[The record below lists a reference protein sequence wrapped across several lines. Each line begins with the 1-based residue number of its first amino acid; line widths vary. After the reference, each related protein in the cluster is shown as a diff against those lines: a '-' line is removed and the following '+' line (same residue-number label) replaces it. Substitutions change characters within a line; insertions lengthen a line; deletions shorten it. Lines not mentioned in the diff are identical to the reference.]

1 MQAQSTAAPTPLRPS
16 RSGVLAVSGW
26 GVGIKVERH
35 RLIVTEGHGPRR
47 REAMLFRA
55 TSGLKRL
62 VVIGRAGTISLAALG
77 WLRDVGASFAHLDH
91 DGEILLIS
99 APWGNDDGRLRRAQ
113 ALSVTNG
120 VALKAARGIVME
132 KLGGQR
138 NLLTRVEA
146 TEEAQATIDGAIS
159 SLPGCR
165 DSSQLMRVEAEGAGA
180 YWAALAPERL
190 TFARKDLPGV
200 PAHWLTLG
208 SRSSPL
214 TSSPRRAA
222 TPGQALLNVA
232 YGSAQAEAVIAC
244 AKIGL
249 DSALG
254 ILHADTRR
262 DSLALDLLE
271 VCRPAVDS
279 KILELIR
286 STTFA
291 ARDFREDRQGQVW
304 VSPSLARTIAEWSP
318 LWARELAPVAE
329 RLAKRFAQG
338 AGSGLRVPDLLT
350 NTARSAAKDGVRSGS
365 KRVPAVLLPS
375 PRRACRACGV
385 VLGTPSPRR
394 YCPDCL
400 PERRAEH
407 AQDFVPAGPA
417 ALARMRAEGSD
428 PLQRPET
435 KEKLRQARLR
445 RLTEKRASK
454 HAGAEDV
461 DPEVFKQEIFP
472 TLQAI
477 SVRRMAAATGLSR
490 PYCSEIRRGLK
501 VPHPGHWEALKTAAA
516 SSSP

>member
-1 MQAQSTAAPTPLRPS
+1 
-16 RSGVLAVSGW
+16 
-26 GVGIKVERH
+26 
-35 RLIVTEGHGPRR
+35 
-47 REAMLFRA
+47 MLFRA

-77 WLRDVGASFAHLDH
+77 WLRDVGASFVHLDH

-120 VALKAARGIVME
+120 VALKAAQGIVME

-138 NLLTRVEA
+138 SVLARVEA
-146 TEEAQATIDGAIS
+146 TEEARAAIDGAIS
-159 SLPGCR
+159 SVPGCK
-165 DSSQLMRVEAEGAGA
+165 DSAELMRVEAEGAGA
-180 YWAALAPERL
+180 YWAALAPEPL

-200 PAHWLTLG
+200 PAHWLRLG

-222 TPGQALLNVA
+222 TPGQALLNIT

-254 ILHADTRR
+254 VLHADTRR
-262 DSLALDLLE
+262 DSLAVDLLE
-271 VCRPAVDS
+271 VCRPAVDTQV
-279 KILELIR
+279 LQLIR
-286 STTFA
+286 TTTFA

-304 VSPSLARTIAEWSP
+304 VSPSLARSIAEWSP
-318 LWARELAPVAE
+318 LWARELGPVAE
-329 RLAKRFAQG
+329 RLAKWFAQG
-338 AGSGLRVPDLLT
+338 TRSRSLRVPDLLT
-350 NTARSAAKDGVRSGS
+350 NTARSAAKDRVRSGPR
-365 KRVPAVLLPS
+365 RVPDVLLP
-375 PRRACRACGV
+375 PLRRACRACGV
-385 VLGTPSPRR
+385 VLGTPSARG
-394 YCPDCL
+394 YCADCL
-400 PERRAEH
+400 LERRAEH
-407 AQDFVPAGPA
+407 AEDFVPAGPA
-417 ALARMRAEGSD
+417 ALARMREEGRD

-445 RLTEKRASK
+445 RLVEKRASRE
-454 HAGAEDV
+454 AGAERV
-461 DPEVFKQEIFP
+461 DPEVFKQEILP

-477 SVRRMAAATGLSR
+477 SVRRMAAVTGLSR

-516 SSSP
+516 SRST